1 MTTPRSAAIYA
12 RISSDQTG
20 EGLGVARQLEDC
32 RKLAADRGWIVGD
45 EYVDND
51 VSAFKSRRRPEYERM
66 LADLEAG
73 DRDAVIVY
81 NMDRL
86 TRQPMQLEQF
96 VSLCERAGVQQVATV
111 TSDINLGNEDGMF
124 TARVLA
130 AVAAQESARK
140 SARIKRKA
148 LQLAEQGMPHGG
160 SNRPFGYEEDRITI
174 RESEAA
180 IIRQLAARFL
190 AGESFRSLCWW
201 LDSEGVQTVRGGGWR
216 TPSLKQMLISARIAG
231 LREHNGSIV
240 ADAVWEPII
249 TPEQRLQILGK
260 LASRKVSGRRTP
272 RRYVLSGM
280 LRCGRCGNTLYSA
293 SREANRRYV
302 CLSGPDHG
310 GCGRLTVVAPPVE
323 VWISAAVLHRL
334 DTPEMGDLLAGRRAA
349 DERHDVL
356 IADLDADKAQMED
369 LARMWSRREISAAE
383 WKAAREPIEARIHS
397 TNRQLEQLQGS
408 NVLDGL
414 VGAGAE
420 LRAKWEELNLD
431 RQAAIIG
438 AVLDFATILPGTPGA
453 RVLDP
458 TRVVPTW
465 RL

>member
-1 MTTPRSAAIYA
+1 M
-12 RISSDQTG
+12 
-20 EGLGVARQLEDC
+20 ARQLEDC

-51 VSAFKSRRRPEYERM
+51 VSAFKTRRRPEYERM

-81 NMDRL
+81 NADRL
-86 TRQPMQLEQF
+86 TRRPIELEEF
-96 VSLCERAGVQQVATV
+96 VTLCQRAGVQQVATV
-111 TSDINLGNEDGMF
+111 TADIEIGNDDGLFM
-124 TARVLA
+124 ARVLA
-130 AVAAQESARK
+130 AVAAKESARK
-140 SARIKRKA
+140 SERIRRKA

-190 AGESFRSLCWW
+190 AGESLRSLCAW
-201 LDSEGVQTVRGGGWR
+201 LDAEGVKTVRGGGWR
-216 TPSLKQMLISARIAG
+216 TTSLKQMLISARIAG
-231 LREHNGSIV
+231 LRGHNGSIV

-249 TPEQRLQILGK
+249 TPAQRLQILGK

-280 LRCGRCGNTLYSA
+280 LKCGRCGNTLYSA
-293 SREANRRYV
+293 SREASRRYV

-323 VWISAAVLHRL
+323 EWISAAVLHRL
-334 DTPEMGDLLAGRRAA
+334 DTPAMADLLAGRRSA
-349 DERHDVL
+349 DERHGVL
-356 IADLDADKAQMED
+356 LAELDEDRAQMED
-369 LARMWSRREISAAE
+369 LARMWSSREISAAE
-383 WKAAREPIEARIHS
+383 WKAAREPIETRIR
-397 TNRQLEQLQGS
+397 TAERQLAQLSGS
-408 NVLDGL
+408 HVLDGL

-420 LRAKWEELNLD
+420 LRGSWEQLNLD
-431 RQAAIIG
+431 RQSAIIG
-438 AVLDFATILPGTPGA
+438 AVLDYATILPGTPGA

-458 TRVVPTW
+458 SRVVPTW

>member
-1 MTTPRSAAIYA
+1 MTTPRSAAICA

-32 RKLAADRGWIVGD
+32 RKLAADRGWLVGD

-51 VSAFKSRRRPEYERM
+51 VSAFKFRRRPEYERM
-66 LADLEAG
+66 LVDLEAG

-111 TSDINLGNEDGMF
+111 TSDIDLGNDDGMF

-130 AVAAQESARK
+130 AVAAKESARK
-140 SARIKRKA
+140 SERIKRRA
-148 LQLAEQGMPHGG
+148 LQLAEQGKPHGG

-180 IIRQLAARFL
+180 IIRQLVFRFL
-190 AGESFRSLCWW
+190 AGESFRSLCSW
-201 LDSEGVQTVRGGGWR
+201 LDAEDVRTVRGGGWR
-216 TPSLKQMLISARIAG
+216 TTSLKQMLISARIAG
-231 LREHNGSIV
+231 LRAHNGDIV

-260 LASRKVSGRRTP
+260 LASRQASGRRAP

-280 LRCGRCGNTLYSA
+280 LRCGKCGNTLYSA
-293 SREANRRYV
+293 SRETSRRYV

-310 GCGRLTVVAPPVE
+310 GCGRLTVVADPLE
-323 VWISAAVLHRL
+323 EWITAAILHRL
-334 DTPEMGDLLAGRRAA
+334 DTPEMGDLLTGRRSA
-349 DERHDVL
+349 DERHGIL
-356 IADLDADKAQMED
+356 LAELDADKAQMED
-369 LARMWSRREISAAE
+369 LARMWSSREISAAE
-383 WKAAREPIEARIHS
+383 WKAARDPIEARIR
-397 TNRQLEQLQGS
+397 TAERQLAQLSGS
-408 NVLDGL
+408 HALDEL

-420 LRAKWEELNLD
+420 LRGTWEELNLD

-438 AVLDFATILPGTPGA
+438 AVLDYATILPGSPGA

-458 TRVVPTW
+458 SRVVPTW

>member
-1 MTTPRSAAIYA
+1 MTIPRSAAIYA

-32 RKLAADRGWIVGD
+32 RKLAADRGWLVGD

-73 DRDAVIVY
+73 TRDAVIVY
-81 NMDRL
+81 NADRL
-86 TRQPMQLEQF
+86 TRRPIELEQF
-96 VSLCERAGVQQVATV
+96 VILCERAGVKQVATV
-111 TSDINLGNEDGMF
+111 TADIDLGNDDGLLM
-124 TARVLA
+124 ARLLA
-130 AVAAQESARK
+130 AVAAKESARK

-148 LQLAEQGMPHGG
+148 QQLAEQGMPHGG
-160 SNRPFGYEEDRITI
+160 SNRPFGFEDDRITV

-180 IIRQLAARFL
+180 IIRQLAIRFL
-190 AGESFRSLCWW
+190 AGESLRSLCSW
-201 LDSEGVQTVRGGGWR
+201 LDAEGVRTVRGGGWR
-216 TPSLKQMLISARIAG
+216 TTSLKQMLTSARIAG
-231 LREHNGSIV
+231 LREHNGDIV

-260 LASRKVSGRRTP
+260 LASRQQSGRRTP
-272 RRYVLSGM
+272 RRYVLSGK
-280 LRCGRCGNTLYSA
+280 LKCGNCGNTLFS
-293 SREANRRYV
+293 SPRGDRRRYV

-310 GCGRLTVVAPPVE
+310 GCGRLTVVAPPAE
-323 VWISAAVLHRL
+323 EWISAAVLHRL
-334 DTPEMGDLLAGRRAA
+334 DTPEMGDLLAGRRSA
-349 DERHDVL
+349 DERHGVL
-356 IADLDADKAQMED
+356 LAEVDADKALMEE
-369 LARMWSRREISAAE
+369 LARMWSNREISAAE
-383 WKAAREPIEARIHS
+383 WKAAREPIEARIRS
-397 TNRQLEQLQGS
+397 TNRQLEQLHGS
-408 NVLDGL
+408 HVLDGL

-420 LRAKWEELNLD
+420 LRGTWEELNLD

-438 AVLDFATILPGTPGA
+438 AVLDYATILPGTPGA

-458 TRVVPTW
+458 NRVVPTW